1 MVSRRA
7 LVVMEVGIVVVL
19 SIGAAVLVRR
29 FVEMRNI
36 DPGFDTERVLLVDM
50 SAPAYQYPESV
61 QISAF
66 YRELCERVRA
76 VPGVESVGVIRPV
89 PLSTE
94 DFGGE
99 SVEVAAERVG
109 DVPEKGIDA
118 ELRFAGPGTFAALGT
133 PLIDGREFEPRDSR
147 DVLPTAIVNSA
158 LAQSLFP
165 GEERVVGRKIE
176 GLRGGIEIIGVVG
189 NVRHHHPTE
198 ETKPAM
204 YVSVEQ
210 ITRRG
215 MSLAIR
221 TKVPPLEVASAVR
234 QAIADVDPEQ
244 PIRTITTTGAVASS
258 ALSRER
264 LSTSI
269 ISLFATI
276 ALFIAVIGVSGTLA
290 FSVAQRVREIG
301 VRMAIGA
308 RPMDIARLVLGEGLS
323 LASAGVALGVVGA
336 WSLSGTLAGVAPGTD
351 ATDVSTWA
359 ATVAAILISA
369 ALASWIPATRAA
381 AVDPAS
387 AIRE

>member
-1 MVSRRA
+1 
-7 LVVMEVGIVVVL
+7 
-19 SIGAAVLVRR
+19 
-29 FVEMRNI
+29 
-36 DPGFDTERVLLVDM
+36 
-50 SAPAYQYPESV
+50 
-61 QISAF
+61 
-66 YRELCERVRA
+66 
-76 VPGVESVGVIRPV
+76 
-89 PLSTE
+89 
-94 DFGGE
+94 
-99 SVEVAAERVG
+99 
-109 DVPEKGIDA
+109 
-118 ELRFAGPGTFAALGT
+118 
-133 PLIDGREFEPRDSR
+133 
-147 DVLPTAIVNSA
+147 
-158 LAQSLFP
+158 
-165 GEERVVGRKIE
+165 
-176 GLRGGIEIIGVVG
+176 
-189 NVRHHHPTE
+189 
-198 ETKPAM
+198 
-204 YVSVEQ
+204 
-210 ITRRG
+210 
-215 MSLAIR
+215 
-221 TKVPPLEVASAVR
+221 VR

-308 RPMDIARLVLGEGLS
+308 RPVDIARLVLGEGLS